1 MGMTTKTTT
10 DTTTPPAK
18 QLNLYI
24 CFPKTCQRK
33 TPTDLPKIPQRRPKD
48 LQSHSKIEIVL
59 PKPRLPS
66 TRRYRQLKRY
76 LPGTGRPGRLKWYIP
91 SVASQAPTA
100 SGNRVIRV
108 CPVHMPGAGTDGP
121 QVLFQSSFIFTQR

>member
-10 DTTTPPAK
+10 DTTPPPAK
-18 QLNLYI
+18 QLNWYI

-48 LQSHSKIEIVL
+48 LQSHSKTEIVL

-76 LPGTGRPGRLKWYIP
+76 LPGTLRPRRLKCYIP
-91 SVASQAPTA
+91 RLASQASA
-100 SGNRVIRV
+100 I
-108 CPVHMPGAGTDGP
+108 
-121 QVLFQSSFIFTQR
+121 